1 MKLKIVSIVAVVLA
15 VLCSQN
21 ISAKDKNSVEIK
33 AMSYNIRTGT
43 AKDGT
48 NSWNFRYPATGMML
62 EDVMPDVFG
71 IQEALHDQV
80 MFIDEMCGNY
90 DFVGGGRDDG
100 KKKGEYTA
108 IFWNKKTM
116 KKVKWGMFWL
126 SETPE
131 KPSKGWD
138 ADCLRTATWAVMKHK
153 KSGKEFLFVNTHLD
167 HKGTEARKKGLA
179 LIMSKIE
186 QLNTSGLPVVLTGD
200 FNASPDSPIFAV
212 LDGKMENTR
221 KIAGNTDNKSTF
233 NGWGKEKGVKIIDYI
248 YVSGFSSCPEY
259 RTVTEKYNDR
269 KFISDHYPIVSRLI
283 F

>member
-1 MKLKIVSIVAVVLA
+1 MKRIFMVAA
-15 VLCSQN
+15 VLMGLWAQN
-21 ISAKDKNSVEIK
+21 VAAKDKDGVELN

-48 NSWNFRYPATGMML
+48 NSWNFRYPATAMML
-62 EDVMPDVFG
+62 EDVRPDVFG
-71 IQEALHDQV
+71 VQEALHDQV
-80 MFIDEMCGNY
+80 MFIDEMCEDY
-90 DFVGGGRDDG
+90 DYVGGGRDDG

-126 SETPE
+126 SDTPE

-200 FNASPDSPIFAV
+200 FNANPESPVFGV
-212 LDGKMENTR
+212 LDGRMENTR
-221 KIAGNTDNKSTF
+221 NIAAKTDDTTTF
-233 NGWGKEKGVKIIDYI
+233 NGWGKEKGVKIIDHI

>member
-1 MKLKIVSIVAVVLA
+1 MKRIFMVAA
-15 VLCSQN
+15 VLMGLCAQN
-21 ISAKDKNSVEIK
+21 VASKDKDGVELN

-48 NSWNFRYPATGMML
+48 NSWNFRYPATAMML
-62 EDVMPDVFG
+62 EDVRPDVFG
-71 IQEALHDQV
+71 VQEALHDQV
-80 MFIDEMCGNY
+80 MFIDEMCEDY
-90 DFVGGGRDDG
+90 DYVGGGRDDG

-131 KPSKGWD
+131 KPSMGWD
-138 ADCLRTATWAVMKHK
+138 AKCIRTATWALMKHK

-186 QLNTSGLPVVLTGD
+186 QLNTSSLPVVLTGD
-200 FNASPDSPIFAV
+200 FNANPESPVFEV
-212 LDGKMENTR
+212 LDGRMENTR
-221 KIAGNTDNKSTF
+221 NIAAKTDGTTTF
-233 NGWGKEKGVKIIDYI
+233 NGWGKEKGVKIIDHI

>member
-21 ISAKDKNSVEIK
+21 ISAKDKDSVEIK

-62 EDVMPDVFG
+62 EDVRPDVFG
-71 IQEALHDQV
+71 VQEALHDQV
-80 MFIDEMCGNY
+80 MFIDEMCEDY
-90 DFVGGGRDDG
+90 DYVGGGRDDG

-167 HKGTEARKKGLA
+167 HKGTEARKKGLV

-200 FNASPDSPIFAV
+200 FNANPDSPIFAV

>member
-15 VLCSQN
+15 GLYAQS
-21 ISAKDKNSVEIK
+21 ISAKDKDSVEIK

-62 EDVMPDVFG
+62 EDVKPDVFG

-80 MFIDEMCGNY
+80 MFIDEMCEDY

-108 IFWNKKTM
+108 IFWNKKTI

-126 SETPE
+126 SETP
-131 KPSKGWD
+131 KTPSKGWD
-138 ADCLRTATWAVMKHK
+138 ASYPRTATWAVMKHK
-153 KSGKEFLFVNTHLD
+153 KSGKEFIFVNTHLD
-167 HKGTEARKKGLA
+167 HKGTQARKNGMA
-179 LIMSKIE
+179 LIMSQIE
-186 QLNTSGLPVVLTGD
+186 KLNTSGLPVVLTGD
-200 FNASPDSPIFAV
+200 FNAQPDSPVFAV

-221 KIAGNTDNKSTF
+221 EIASKTDSLNTF
-233 NGWGKEKGVKIIDYI
+233 NGWGKEKGVRIIDHI
-248 YVSGFSSCPEY
+248 YVSGFSACPEY
-259 RTVTEKYNDR
+259 RTVTEKYGDR
-269 KFISDHYPIVSRLI
+269 KFISDHYPIISRLI